1 MISGAFQQWLVKS
14 WYERAW
20 WLILL
25 RPLEVFY
32 RLATSQRRGLYQRD
46 IRKAYRASVPVVVV
60 GNITVGGT
68 GKTAVVISLIEEL
81 REQGLTVGVVSRG
94 YGAVPTLRPKRL
106 DQLSTAEQVGD
117 EPVQIYRRTG
127 APCAVAV
134 SRAEAAR
141 LLLKECELDLII
153 SDDGLQHPTLHR
165 DLEIALLDNKRG
177 IGNGF
182 CLPAGPLRE
191 PVDRLWT
198 VDFLLY
204 RHGEN
209 AETAV
214 RYVPLALVSVATS
227 EHRAPA
233 VASLQANVHAV
244 AGLGQPDQFFDFLRD
259 LGFQPEEHP
268 FPDHH
273 KFEAADLAGL
283 ADMPVLMTEKDAVK
297 CKDFADDNVWY
308 LKIDAQLPPAVLD
321 AVVKLVK
328 R

>member
-14 WYERAW
+14 WYQRAW

-32 RLATSQRRGLYQRD
+32 RLATAQRRGLYKKD

-81 REQGLTVGVVSRG
+81 RERGLTVGVVSRG
-94 YGAVPTLRPKRL
+94 YGAVSALRPRRL
-106 DQLSTAEQVGD
+106 DQYSTVEQVGD
-117 EPVQIYRRTG
+117 EPLQIFRRTA
-127 APCAVAV
+127 APCAVAA

-141 LLLKECELDLII
+141 LLLKQCELDLII

-165 DLEIALLDNKRG
+165 DLEIALLDNRRG

-209 AETAV
+209 EETAV
-214 RYVPLALVSVATS
+214 RYIPQALINVASS
-227 EHRAPA
+227 EQRTPEA
-233 VASLQANVHAV
+233 ASLQASVHAV
-244 AGLGQPDQFFDFLRD
+244 AGLGQPDQYFDFLRS
-259 LGFQPEEHP
+259 LGFHPIEHA

-273 KFEAADLAGL
+273 KYEAKDLAHL
-283 ADMPVLMTEKDAVK
+283 DDLPVLMTEKDAVK
-297 CKDFADDNVWY
+297 CKDFAGANVWY
-308 LKIDAQLPPAVLD
+308 LKIHAQLPPAVLD
-321 AVVKLVK
+321 AVVTLA
-328 R
+328 RR